1 LKGEFEF
8 IKRPIVDCDVDAVS
22 ITMKIKQKFDVKCSK
37 KHVYAIKIGFKK
49 SESDLGTRDS

>member
-1 LKGEFEF
+1 
-8 IKRPIVDCDVDAVS
+8 VS
-22 ITMKIKQKFDVKCSK
+22 ITIKIKQKFDVKCSK